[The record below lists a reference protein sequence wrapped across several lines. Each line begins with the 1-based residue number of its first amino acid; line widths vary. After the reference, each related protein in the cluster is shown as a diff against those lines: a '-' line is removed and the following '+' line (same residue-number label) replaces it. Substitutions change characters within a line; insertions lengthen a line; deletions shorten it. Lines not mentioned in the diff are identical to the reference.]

1 MKLGMRLT
9 WWFMVL
15 LTFAMLFVVIVAYRE
30 LVMEAKDPA
39 EFGEVPEPLWWQLG
53 EVVLRSALPLMVL
66 AVGGWWLTM
75 RALKP
80 LHAVTETASRIH
92 AGNLNERIPL
102 RGTGDELDKL
112 TIVFNDMTARL
123 EDSFN
128 SIREFTLHASH
139 ELKTPL
145 AILRADYGELVDEPG
160 RSEADRERF
169 ISHLDEIERLTRIVN
184 GLTLLAKAD
193 AHIIP
198 LNRDQVR
205 LDALVHEA
213 AEDTHALAE
222 PHQISVSNE
231 GLPEVTV
238 IGDRHRLRQL
248 LLILC
253 DNAVKYNRDGG
264 EVRLQL
270 VHEDGFAKVMVSNT
284 GAGIPPAEQTHVFE
298 RFYRGS
304 CAKVDDIEG
313 CGLGLCI
320 AMWIA
325 RAHEGQISFTSMPE
339 HTEFIFSL
347 PVKNDAFDPVI

>member
-1 MKLGMRLT
+1 MKLGTRLT

-15 LTFAMLFVVIVAYRE
+15 LTFAMLFVVVVAYRE

-53 EVVLRSALPLMVL
+53 EVVLRSAIPLMVL
-66 AVGGWWLTM
+66 AAGGWWLTM

-80 LHAVTETASRIH
+80 LHEVTEAARRIH

-102 RGTGDELDKL
+102 RGTGDELDRL
-112 TIVFNDMTARL
+112 TTVFNEMTARL

-145 AILRADYGELVDEPG
+145 AILRADYGEIVDEPG
-160 RSEADRERF
+160 RSEVDRERF

-193 AHIIP
+193 AQIIA
-198 LNRDQVR
+198 LNCEEVR
-205 LDALVHEA
+205 LDVLVQEA
-213 AEDTHALAE
+213 SENVQALAE
-222 PHQISVSNE
+222 PHGIRV
-231 GLPEVTV
+231 LHDAFPEVS
-238 IGDRHRLRQL
+238 IMGDRHRLRQL

-253 DNAVKYNRDGG
+253 DNAVKYNHEGG
-264 EVRLQL
+264 EVSLKL
-270 VHEDGFAKVMVSNT
+270 IHEDGLAKVSVCNT
-284 GAGIPPAEQTHVFE
+284 GAGIPPAEQSRVFE

-304 CAKVDDIEG
+304 CAKLNDIEG
-313 CGLGLCI
+313 CGLGLSI
-320 AMWIA
+320 SMWIA
-325 RAHEGQISFTSMPE
+325 RAHDGQIIFSSTPERTEFVFSMPAK
-339 HTEFIFSL
+339 TES
-347 PVKNDAFDPVI
+347 FDPVI